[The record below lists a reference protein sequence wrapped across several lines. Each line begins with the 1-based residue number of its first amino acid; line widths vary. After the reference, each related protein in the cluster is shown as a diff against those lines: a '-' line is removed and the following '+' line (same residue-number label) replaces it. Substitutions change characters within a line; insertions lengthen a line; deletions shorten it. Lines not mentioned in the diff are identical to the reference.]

1 MLKLFQYEP
10 KYGLPNVSPFC
21 MKVETYLRMAKIPY
35 AMQFIKDP
43 RKAPKTKLP
52 YIVDNDKTIADSS
65 FIIEYLEHA
74 YDVQL
79 DRDLSGYQQGVAR
92 MITGA
97 LEERLYFALVYSRWI
112 DDANWPA
119 IKQTWFGDLPP
130 IMRSIVPNMV
140 RKGLARSLKG
150 HGIGHHSADEIY
162 HIGIRDLQ
170 GLVDVIGD
178 QKYLLGNSP
187 TSVDAVAFSFLAN
200 ILEAPFPGPLKEFLS
215 DQPPLVDY
223 CKRMGKKVYPEYAIF
238 Q

>member
-52 YIVDNDKTIADSS
+52 YIIDNDTTIADSS
-65 FIIEYLEHA
+65 FIIEHLEKA

-79 DRDLSGYQQGVAR
+79 DRDLSGYQKGIAR

-97 LEERLYFALVYSRWI
+97 LEERLYFALVYSRWV
-112 DDANWPA
+112 DDANWPT

-140 RKGLARSLKG
+140 RKGVTRSLKG
-150 HGIGHHSADEIY
+150 HGIGLHSADEIY
-162 HIGIRDLQ
+162 RIGIRDLQ

-178 QKYLLGNSP
+178 QKYLLGNAP

-200 ILEAPFPGPLKEFLS
+200 ILEAPFQGPLKEFLA
-215 DQPPLVDY
+215 DQHALVDY
-223 CKRMGKKVYPEYAIF
+223 CKRMGKSVYPEYAIF